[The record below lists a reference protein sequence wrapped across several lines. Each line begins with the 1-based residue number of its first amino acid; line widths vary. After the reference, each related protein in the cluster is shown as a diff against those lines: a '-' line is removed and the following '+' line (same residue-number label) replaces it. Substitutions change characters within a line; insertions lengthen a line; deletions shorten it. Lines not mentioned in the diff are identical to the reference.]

1 MLIFLV
7 ALSFLLYLCLRKACI
22 VKAIEIVHTEER
34 QRNNRLNDH
43 LDKLEQ
49 ADTTIS
55 SHKIQNNDCYTPSS
69 MVYSATDQGKV
80 EETIL

>member
-7 ALSFLLYLCLRKACI
+7 VLSFLLYLCLRKACI

-43 LDKLEQ
+43 LEMLEQ
-49 ADTTIS
+49 ETTIS
-55 SHKIQNNDCYTPSS
+55 SHAIQNDCYTPSS
-69 MVYSATDQGKV
+69 TVYSAIDKGKA